1 MEEDVKKLQDAL
13 AAVTAENKSLKGEI
27 ERLKNGNGFDAD
39 AYIKKLQ
46 EQAQRDKAATQ
57 DLVSR
62 FL

>member
-13 AAVTAENKSLKGEI
+13 AAVTAENKSLKDEI
-27 ERLKNGNGFDAD
+27 ERLKNGNSFDAQS
-39 AYIKKLQ
+39 YIKRLQ
-46 EQAQRDKAATQ
+46 EQAQRDKQATQ

>member
-13 AAVTAENKSLKGEI
+13 AAVTAENKSLKDEI
-27 ERLKNGNGFDAD
+27 ERLKNCNSFDAQS
-39 AYIKKLQ
+39 YIKRLQ